1 MMKNSSLEQTESLNP
16 ENQDFQNSNNN
27 KGSGFYSV
35 KSDELTAEQLLLK
48 RKKESFGYIIGILS
62 QLVWALNSIQIKT
75 YEPWFPKSF
84 SNNSLLLWRS
94 LPIWFMGYYFCQK
107 KRIYI
112 IPVKLI
118 NHKFWF
124 FLRSFGNYI
133 GVYLWVRMFSYL
145 RVSTGQVITNC
156 FPVVV
161 IFLSIIYL
169 HDTFYWRYVTG
180 VVICL
185 IGSGLIVL
193 NESKAGTKKLV
204 VNDNLFAGI
213 MFSLAHLLFE
223 GLSCLGQKIMCKDKL
238 AADLQNY
245 YLGMYNTLPALFF
258 CIIEGHFGLND
269 WKYVIYAMSN
279 GLCLFY
285 LANYLQTVSMENLSA
300 SKFMPITY
308 MCIVFIFI
316 LGFVLLHE
324 TVYFT
329 DVLGAGMIIGFQVY
343 NYYYPPGRK
352 VDENDFNNTN
362 DNNTNIDKESSIKKI
377 ENNEKI

>member
-1 MMKNSSLEQTESLNP
+1 MMKNSSLEQIEALNQT
-16 ENQDFQNSNNN
+16 NQNNNN
-27 KGSGFYSV
+27 KTGSGFYSV
-35 KSDELTAEQLLLK
+35 DSTELTKEQLLQK
-48 RKKESFGYIIGILS
+48 RKKESIGYLIGILS
-62 QLVWALNSIQIKT
+62 QLIWALNSIQIKT

-94 LPIWFMGYYFCQK
+94 IPIWFMGYYFCQTK
-107 KRIYI
+107 NIRI
-112 IPVKLI
+112 IPVKSI

-169 HDTFYWRYVTG
+169 HETFYWRYVTG
-180 VVICL
+180 VIICL

-193 NESKAGTKKLV
+193 NENKAGTKKLV

-223 GLSCLGQKIMCKDKL
+223 GLSCLGQKIMCKDNL

-258 CIIEGHFGLND
+258 CVIEMHFGLND

-285 LANYLQTVSMENLSA
+285 LANYLQTKSMEKLSA
-300 SKFMPITY
+300 SKFMPVTY

-329 DVLGAGMIIGFQVY
+329 DVLGAAMIIAFQVY
-343 NYYYPPGRK
+343 NYYFPPGRQIN
-352 VDENDFNNTN
+352 ENDLNNENNT
-362 DNNTNIDKESSIKKI
+362 TIEKESSIKKDDKDNKEQNI
-377 ENNEKI
+377 

>member
-1 MMKNSSLEQTESLNP
+1 MSLTLTQDKTQTLFEQ
-16 ENQDFQNSNNN
+16 ENNNNNNNN
-27 KGSGFYSV
+27 KKGSNNHSID
-35 KSDELTAEQLLLK
+35 SDSELLTKEELK
-48 RKKESFGYIIGILS
+48 RKRQKERIGYIIGILS

-75 YEPWFPKSF
+75 YEPWFPQSF

-94 LPIWFMGYYFCQK
+94 IPIWFMGYYFCK
-107 KRIYI
+107 SKHIYI
-112 IPVKLI
+112 KPVKEI

-133 GVYLWVRMFSYL
+133 GVYLWVSMFSYL

-156 FPVVV
+156 FPIVV
-161 IFLSIIYL
+161 IFLSVIYL
-169 HDTFYWRYVTG
+169 HEKFYWRYVLG

-193 NESKAGTKKLV
+193 NENKAGTKKLV

-223 GLSCLGQKIMCKDKL
+223 GLSCLGQKIMCNENL
-238 AADLQNY
+238 EADLQNY
-245 YLGMYNTLPALFF
+245 YLGMFNTLPALFF
-258 CIIEGHFGLND
+258 CVIEKHFGFND
-269 WKYVIYAMSN
+269 LKYIIYAMSN

-285 LANYLQTVSMENLSA
+285 LANYLQTKSMENLSA
-300 SKFMPITY
+300 AKFMPVTY

-329 DVLGAGMIIGFQVY
+329 DALGAGMIIAFQIY
-343 NYYYPPGRK
+343 NYNNPPGRQINQ
-352 VDENDFNNTN
+352 ENDN
-362 DNNTNIDKESSIKKI
+362 DDNIKKESSINKNDLN
-377 ENNEKI
+377 ENNCNV

>member
-1 MMKNSSLEQTESLNP
+1 MSHTITKDNTQEPQLIQEQ
-16 ENQDFQNSNNN
+16 ENQNQNQGSN
-27 KGSGFYSV
+27 FYSIG
-35 KSDELTAEQLLLK
+35 SEQLTKEELQRK
-48 RKKESFGYIIGILS
+48 RQKERIGYIIGILS

-94 LPIWFMGYYFCQK
+94 IPIWFMGYYFCK
-107 KRIYI
+107 TKHIYI
-112 IPVKLI
+112 KPVKEI

-156 FPVVV
+156 FPIVV
-161 IFLSIIYL
+161 IFLSVIYL
-169 HDTFYWRYVTG
+169 HEKFYWRYVLG

-185 IGSGLIVL
+185 VGSGLIVL
-193 NESKAGTKKLV
+193 NENKAGTKKLV

-223 GLSCLGQKIMCKDKL
+223 GLSCLGQKIMCKEKL

-258 CIIEGHFGLND
+258 CVIEQHFGFND
-269 WKYVIYAMSN
+269 IIYILYAMSN

-285 LANYLQTVSMENLSA
+285 LANYLQTKSMESLSA
-300 SKFMPITY
+300 AKFMPVTY

-329 DVLGAGMIIGFQVY
+329 DALGAGMIIAFQIY
-343 NYYYPPGRK
+343 NYYYPPGRQINQ
-352 VDENDFNNTN
+352 ENSSENN
-362 DNNTNIDKESSIKKI
+362 IEKESSINKNDNN
-377 ENNEKI
+377 ENNNV

>member
-1 MMKNSSLEQTESLNP
+1 MSTTLTQNKAEALLFDKDNIVQNNKPNDLESVPSSLYSP
-16 ENQDFQNSNNN
+16 ED
-27 KGSGFYSV
+27 
-35 KSDELTAEQLLLK
+35 LK
-48 RKKESFGYIIGILS
+48 KKRARERFGYIIGILS

-94 LPIWFMGYYFCQK
+94 IPIWLLGYYFCK
-107 KRIYI
+107 KKHIYI
-112 IPVKLI
+112 KPVSEI

-124 FLRSFGNYI
+124 FFRSFGNYI

-156 FPVVV
+156 FPVLV
-161 IFLSIIYL
+161 IFLSVIYL
-169 HDTFYWRYVTG
+169 HEKFYWRYVLG
-180 VVICL
+180 VIICL

-193 NESKAGTKKLV
+193 NEKKAGTKKLV

-223 GLSCLGQKIMCKDKL
+223 GLSCLGQKIMCKEKL

-245 YLGMYNTLPALFF
+245 YLGMFNALPAL
-258 CIIEGHFGLND
+258 IICLFERHFGLND
-269 WKYVIYAMSN
+269 IVYVIYAISN

-285 LANYLQTVSMENLSA
+285 LANYLQTISMENLSA
-300 SKFMPITY
+300 AKFMPVTY

-316 LGFVLLHE
+316 LGFV
-324 TVYFT
+324 F
-329 DVLGAGMIIGFQVY
+329 
-343 NYYYPPGRK
+343 
-352 VDENDFNNTN
+352 
-362 DNNTNIDKESSIKKI
+362 
-377 ENNEKI
+377 

>member
-1 MMKNSSLEQTESLNP
+1 MS
-16 ENQDFQNSNNN
+16 NQSTGLISVDSN
-27 KGSGFYSV
+27 
-35 KSDELTAEQLLLK
+35 ELTQEQLLEK
-48 RKKESFGYIIGILS
+48 RKKERFGYILGIIS
-62 QLVWALNSIQIKT
+62 QFVWALNSIQIKT
-75 YEPWFPKSF
+75 YEPWFPGVF

-94 LPIWFMGYYFCQK
+94 IPIWILGYYFCYK
-107 KRIYI
+107 KNVRIV
-112 IPVKLI
+112 PVSEIKY
-118 NHKFWF
+118 KFWF

-161 IFLSIIYL
+161 IFLSIIIL
-169 HDTFYWRYVTG
+169 HETFYWRYITG

-193 NESKAGTKKLV
+193 NENKAGTKKLV
-204 VNDNLFAGI
+204 VNDNIFAGI

-223 GLSCLGQKIMCKDKL
+223 GLSCLGQKIMVKEKL
-238 AADLQNY
+238 SADLQNY

-258 CIIEGHFGLND
+258 CIIERHFGFTSII
-269 WKYVIYAMSN
+269 YIVYAMSN
-279 GLCLFY
+279 GVCLFY
-285 LANYLQTVSMENLSA
+285 LANYLQTVSLENLSA
-300 SKFMPITY
+300 AKFMPVTY

-329 DVLGAGMIIGFQVY
+329 DVVGAGMIIGFQAY
-343 NYYYPPGRK
+343 NYYYPPGRQINLNEENK
-352 VDENDFNNTN
+352 NKDNENDLES
-362 DNNTNIDKESSIKKI
+362 KESNIKI
-377 ENNEKI
+377 EEEKIDNEKMKNPQ

>member
-1 MMKNSSLEQTESLNP
+1 MSTTLTQNKAEALLFDKDNIVQNNKPNDLESVPSSLYSP
-16 ENQDFQNSNNN
+16 ED
-27 KGSGFYSV
+27 
-35 KSDELTAEQLLLK
+35 LK
-48 RKKESFGYIIGILS
+48 KKRARERFGYIIGILS

-94 LPIWFMGYYFCQK
+94 IPIWLLGYYFCK
-107 KRIYI
+107 KKHIYI
-112 IPVKLI
+112 KPVSEI

-124 FLRSFGNYI
+124 FFRSFGNYI

-156 FPVVV
+156 FPVLV
-161 IFLSIIYL
+161 IFLSVIYL
-169 HDTFYWRYVTG
+169 HEKFYWRYVLG
-180 VVICL
+180 VIICL

-193 NESKAGTKKLV
+193 NEKKAGTKKLV

-223 GLSCLGQKIMCKDKL
+223 GLSCLGQKIMCKEKL

-245 YLGMYNTLPALFF
+245 YLGMFNALPALIF
-258 CIIEGHFGLND
+258 CLFERHFGLND
-269 WKYVIYAMSN
+269 IVYVIYAISN

-285 LANYLQTVSMENLSA
+285 LANYLQTISMENLSA
-300 SKFMPITY
+300 AKFMPVTY

-329 DVLGAGMIIGFQVY
+329 DAFGAAMIIAFQIY
-343 NYYYPPGRK
+343 NYYYPPGIQ
-352 VDENDFNNTN
+352 VNQE
-362 DNNTNIDKESSIKKI
+362 DNNEQEKESNIIKSENS
-377 ENNEKI
+377 ENNNNKV

>member
-1 MMKNSSLEQTESLNP
+1 MSYILSQDKTQTLSTPEKPEKPEQ
-16 ENQDFQNSNNN
+16 N
-27 KGSGFYSV
+27 KASGFYSIG
-35 KSDELTAEQLLLK
+35 SDSLTLEELK
-48 RKKESFGYIIGILS
+48 RKRQKESIGYIIGILS
-62 QLVWALNSIQIKT
+62 QLIWALNSIQIKT
-75 YEPWFPKSF
+75 YEPWFPQSF

-94 LPIWFMGYYFCQK
+94 IPIWFMGYYFCK
-107 KRIYI
+107 KKHIYI
-112 IPVKLI
+112 KPIKEI

-124 FLRSFGNYI
+124 FFRSFGNYI

-156 FPVVV
+156 FPIVV
-161 IFLSIIYL
+161 IFLSVIYL
-169 HDTFYWRYVTG
+169 HEKFYWRYVLG
-180 VVICL
+180 VIICL

-193 NESKAGTKKLV
+193 NENKAGTKKLV

-223 GLSCLGQKIMCKDKL
+223 GLSCLGQKIMCKENL

-245 YLGMYNTLPALFF
+245 YLGKFNTLPALFF
-258 CIIEGHFGLND
+258 CVIETHFGFND
-269 WKYVIYAMSN
+269 IIYVLYAMSN

-285 LANYLQTVSMENLSA
+285 LANYLQTKSMECLSA
-300 SKFMPITY
+300 SKFMPVTY

-329 DVLGAGMIIGFQVY
+329 DALGAALIIGFQIY
-343 NYYYPPGRK
+343 NYYFPPGRQILNEE
-352 VDENDFNNTN
+352 ENN
-362 DNNTNIDKESSIKKI
+362 DINKESSINKNNNN
-377 ENNEKI
+377 ENNV